1 MKLTQKCTCHTQP
14 SNMILL
20 KKYVLWS
27 KGTYLQRR
35 NRDTDIENKG
45 MDIKVERRVV
55 MDWEIGIDIYVL
67 HWKRL

>member
-1 MKLTQKCTCHTQP
+1 
-14 SNMILL
+14 MILL